1 MKCFLL
7 RRLQMDESRK
17 IGDSI
22 HKILE
27 LDGVVTGGLVLKL
40 YEGLFDESTSYS
52 NFLQALYY
60 FLGRGK
66 SVGYLSDDYD
76 LYIDGDMVYN
86 YYTPQQAQLFNSVKV
101 DILDGYQKANIKTKE
116 DDTVP
121 LKDYHDLERRV
132 STLERSNKK
141 LSKSNARY
149 RKSNTGLYLVVSL
162 LVVGLGVSTYYAI
175 TKQPTPRAVVTEEVK
190 SYKSDSVSSLFSDS
204 TRNYLKSDLTKE
216 EVNSVKDSLPNE
228 HLPEDVKFNE
238 LSLVNELLSYFDLYS
253 KIVQIGDDAYQ
264 PVDYLALSKEIES
277 INNSTIRA
285 TLLNTLVTLLSDRNT
300 FLSIETSLANYPTTV
315 EEYKTLETSINSISS
330 LSPKLKGTALE
341 DLNSVKA
348 YMIEQ
353 GYELEE

>member
-1 MKCFLL
+1 MRCLLL

-40 YEGLFDESTSYS
+40 YEDLFNESTSYS

-121 LKDYHDLERRV
+121 LKTITTWSV
-132 STLERSNKK
+132 
-141 LSKSNARY
+141 
-149 RKSNTGLYLVVSL
+149 GYLL
-162 LVVGLGVSTYYAI
+162 
-175 TKQPTPRAVVTEEVK
+175 
-190 SYKSDSVSSLFSDS
+190 
-204 TRNYLKSDLTKE
+204 
-216 EVNSVKDSLPNE
+216 
-228 HLPEDVKFNE
+228 
-238 LSLVNELLSYFDLYS
+238 
-253 KIVQIGDDAYQ
+253 
-264 PVDYLALSKEIES
+264 
-277 INNSTIRA
+277 
-285 TLLNTLVTLLSDRNT
+285 
-300 FLSIETSLANYPTTV
+300 
-315 EEYKTLETSINSISS
+315 
-330 LSPKLKGTALE
+330 
-341 DLNSVKA
+341 
-348 YMIEQ
+348 
-353 GYELEE
+353 

>member
-1 MKCFLL
+1 
-7 RRLQMDESRK
+7 MDESRK

-27 LDGVVTGGLVLKL
+27 LEGVVTGGLVLKL
-40 YEGLFDESTSYS
+40 YEDLFNDSTSYS

-149 RKSNTGLYLVVSL
+149 KRSNTGLYLVVSL

-175 TKQPTPRAVVTEEVK
+175 NKQPTPRAVVTGEVK

-216 EVNSVKDSLPNE
+216 EVNSVKDSIPNE

-264 PVDYLALSKEIES
+264 LIDYLALSI
-277 INNSTIRA
+277 
-285 TLLNTLVTLLSDRNT
+285 
-300 FLSIETSLANYPTTV
+300 
-315 EEYKTLETSINSISS
+315 
-330 LSPKLKGTALE
+330 G
-341 DLNSVKA
+341 
-348 YMIEQ
+348 
-353 GYELEE
+353 

>member
-1 MKCFLL
+1 MICLLL

-27 LDGVVTGGLVLKL
+27 LEGVVTGGLVLKL
-40 YEGLFDESTSYS
+40 YEDLFDESTLYS

-149 RKSNTGLYLVVSL
+149 KKSNTGLYLVVSL
-162 LVVGLGVSTYYAI
+162 LVVFRGI
-175 TKQPTPRAVVTEEVK
+175 
-190 SYKSDSVSSLFSDS
+190 
-204 TRNYLKSDLTKE
+204 YLLCNK
-216 EVNSVKDSLPNE
+216 
-228 HLPEDVKFNE
+228 
-238 LSLVNELLSYFDLYS
+238 
-253 KIVQIGDDAYQ
+253 
-264 PVDYLALSKEIES
+264 
-277 INNSTIRA
+277 
-285 TLLNTLVTLLSDRNT
+285 
-300 FLSIETSLANYPTTV
+300 
-315 EEYKTLETSINSISS
+315 
-330 LSPKLKGTALE
+330 
-341 DLNSVKA
+341 
-348 YMIEQ
+348 
-353 GYELEE
+353 